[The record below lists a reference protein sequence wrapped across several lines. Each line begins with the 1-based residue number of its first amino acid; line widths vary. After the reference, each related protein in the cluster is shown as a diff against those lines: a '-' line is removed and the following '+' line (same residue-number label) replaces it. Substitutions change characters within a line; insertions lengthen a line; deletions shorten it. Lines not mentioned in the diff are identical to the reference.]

1 MNELYQLKR
10 STPESQGVSSE
21 AILEFIQEVENIR
34 SGDMG
39 QDFHSFMLLRH
50 GFVIAEGWWQPYQS
64 SSPHVLFS
72 LSKSFT
78 STAIGF
84 AVQKGLLTVEDNV
97 VSYFPEECV
106 SPSKNLSKM
115 KIKHLLSMNTGH
127 IVDTTDF
134 FFGREDGNWVKA
146 FFGVPVEKEPGTHF
160 LYNTGAT
167 YMLSVILQKITGE
180 KLIDYLQTR
189 LFNPLAITG
198 ASWETCP
205 MGYNTGGFGLRVKT
219 EDIAKFG
226 QLYLDHGKLNG
237 KVLLKEEWIMEATD
251 SQSDNSA
258 NGPGDWGQ
266 GYGYQF
272 WRCRNNA
279 YRGDGAFGQYCIVMP
294 EKDAV
299 LAITG
304 GMKDLQKP
312 LEIVWDKLLPSF
324 MEGTLPETTDYKT
337 LCDKLSSLQYLLPDG
352 TEKAVIESE
361 LQDRTYCLESN
372 QFHIEEITFSFETDR
387 MSIRM
392 KEEGQ
397 IHELFAGRGKW
408 TEGTFFFNGNQEP
421 IACTGGWKDDTTL
434 VLKARLL
441 EMPFAMNFDIRFGD
455 NELFLEQ
462 KLNVGFA
469 EPQPVC
475 IKGCKKS

>member
-1 MNELYQLKR
+1 MSELYQLKR
-10 STPESQGVSSE
+10 STPELQGVTSE
-21 AILEFIQEVENIR
+21 AILNFIQEVEKIR
-34 SGDMG
+34 STDMG
-39 QDFHSFMLLRH
+39 QDIHSFMLLRH
-50 GFVIAEGWWQPYQS
+50 GYVIAEGCWAPYES
-64 SSPHVLFS
+64 NFPHMLFS

-84 AVQKGLLTVEDNV
+84 AVQEGKLSVEDDV
-97 VSYFPEECV
+97 VSYFPKECV
-106 SPSKNLSKM
+106 NASENLLKM

-146 FFGVPVEKEPGTHF
+146 FFDVPVEKVPGTHF

-180 KLIDYLQTR
+180 KLIDYLQPR
-189 LFNPLAITG
+189 LFEPLSITG
-198 ASWETCP
+198 ATWENCP

-226 QLYLDHGKLNG
+226 QLYLDNG
-237 KVLLKEEWIMEATD
+237 KRNGKELLSEEWIREATAK
-251 SQSDNSA
+251 QSDNSSM
-258 NGPGDWGQ
+258 GPGDWGQ

-272 WRCRNNA
+272 WRCRHNA
-279 YRGDGAFGQYCIVMP
+279 YRGDGAFGQYCIIMP

-312 LEIVWDKLLPSF
+312 LEIAWDKLLPGF
-324 MEGTLPETTDYKT
+324 MEDVLPDSTDYESLKI
-337 LCDKLSSLQYLLPDG
+337 KLSSLRLLMSEG
-352 TEKAVIESE
+352 TNNSAIENIIKGKSYCFE
-361 LQDRTYCLESN
+361 PNQLQINE
-372 QFHIEEITFSFETDR
+372 
-387 MSIRM
+387 MSLLF
-392 KEEGQ
+392 KEESIS
-397 IHELFAGRGKW
+397 IHIKTEEQELELCAGRGQW
-408 TEGTFFFNGNQEP
+408 ISGTFLFDDKQEA
-421 IACTGGWKDDTTL
+421 IAITGSWENDTTL
-434 VLKARLL
+434 VLQGRLL
-441 EMPFAMNFDIRFGD
+441 HMPFAINLNIGFIGE
-455 NELFLEQ
+455 ELLLEQ

-475 IKGCKKS
+475 IKGYVKS